1 MVVVSVAAIS
11 TTITMII
18 VCLEAHATADS
29 MVMTTE
35 IVGLLETTT
44 IITHAII
51 AHLTI
56 VVHAYSEVVQQRR
69 VAVSAPTRSFGDNV
83 PSRSFGNSAPSRS
96 FGGESAPTRSFGGGG
111 TTQGSHGVFGGRR

>member
-44 IITHAII
+44 IITHATII
-51 AHLTI
+51 HLTI
-56 VVHAYSEVVQQRR
+56 VVRAYSEVVQQRR
-69 VAVSAPTRSFGDNV
+69 VAVTTHLITDKAALGLLFQLFPTALSEQIV
-83 PSRSFGNSAPSRS
+83 A
-96 FGGESAPTRSFGGGG
+96 A
-111 TTQGSHGVFGGRR
+111 